1 MKPPCAEWK
10 LPQWNDIDAITM
22 IASSGTAV
30 FQITTIE
37 LLSAMKCAP
46 ARFIRVNKIIAIVA
60 TTRPNP
66 FNSPALEPLWWIM
79 LKFSC
84 TQVRLFAYAI
94 AASTS
99 IGAIRTACS
108 QDDHPATK
116 PASGPWEKYG
126 NRPVPPAT
134 GYVAPSSA

>member
-60 TTRPNP
+60 
-66 FNSPALEPLWWIM
+66 
-79 LKFSC
+79 
-84 TQVRLFAYAI
+84 
-94 AASTS
+94 STS
-99 IGAIRTACS
+99 IGAISTACS